1 MGAHRWVTVCGAAV
15 RAQMAADAKV
25 VRSLVAGEEFTAR
38 TNQRGAAGRMWARH
52 ECGWV
57 CQVGEAGTVVIERL
71 RSPPNTWIV
80 CAKTAVQEDV
90 GPKAAVVGELQEG
103 EVREPI

>member
-1 MGAHRWVTVCGAAV
+1 M
-15 RAQMAADAKV
+15 
-25 VRSLVAGEEFTAR
+25 
-38 TNQRGAAGRMWARH
+38 
-52 ECGWV
+52 
-57 CQVGEAGTVVIERL
+57 VIERL